1 MKLLWGSTLRSIGLA
16 VACAC
21 ALAAPLANP
30 TQVLA
35 QTASQTK
42 AEEAKA
48 RYSKGVELHTE
59 GDYQSALIEFKRSY
73 ELVPN
78 YHVLF
83 NIGQVYFQLADYAN
97 ALRTLEQYLEEGGK
111 RIPVSRKSDV
121 DRDVEKLRARVATV
135 TVKINVPGAEVR
147 VDDQLVDVPA
157 NNRVLV
163 SAGKRKFEV
172 SKPGYKLLSKTEEIA
187 GEETRELSFE
197 LVPDTNPE
205 KGGPVIVTGPAVEA
219 GPPVVPII
227 LWSLTGA
234 LAVGTGVTGALALT
248 ADSTLDRL
256 KTEPGNT
263 EQQIVEQADSAKT
276 LALITDILLAGT
288 AVSAGVATVFTILEL
303 SSGGEEQPTAGPP
316 PVEARLRLTPL
327 GLSLDGTF

>member
-1 MKLLWGSTLRSIGLA
+1 
-16 VACAC
+16 
-21 ALAAPLANP
+21 
-30 TQVLA
+30 
-35 QTASQTK
+35 
-42 AEEAKA
+42 
-48 RYSKGVELHTE
+48 
-59 GDYQSALIEFKRSY
+59 
-73 ELVPN
+73 
-78 YHVLF
+78 
-83 NIGQVYFQLADYAN
+83 VYFQLADYAN

-135 TVKINVPGAEVR
+135 TVKVNVPGAEVR

-157 NNRVLV
+157 NNKVLV

-187 GEETRELSFE
+187 GEETREMSFE

-205 KGGPVIVTGPAVEA
+205 KGGPVIVPGPAVEA

-276 LALITDILLAGT
+276 LALVTDILLAGT

-303 SSGGEEQPTAGPP
+303 SSGPEQPAAAPSA
-316 PVEARLRLTPL
+316 VEARLRVTPL
-327 GLSLDGTF
+327 GLSLEGTF

>member
-1 MKLLWGSTLRSIGLA
+1 M
-16 VACAC
+16 
-21 ALAAPLANP
+21 
-30 TQVLA
+30 
-35 QTASQTK
+35 
-42 AEEAKA
+42 
-48 RYSKGVELHTE
+48 
-59 GDYQSALIEFKRSY
+59 
-73 ELVPN
+73 
-78 YHVLF
+78 
-83 NIGQVYFQLADYAN
+83 
-97 ALRTLEQYLEEGGK
+97 
-111 RIPVSRKSDV
+111 
-121 DRDVEKLRARVATV
+121 
-135 TVKINVPGAEVR
+135 
-147 VDDQLVDVPA
+147 
-157 NNRVLV
+157 
-163 SAGKRKFEV
+163 
-172 SKPGYKLLSKTEEIA
+172 
-187 GEETRELSFE
+187 
-197 LVPDTNPE
+197 
-205 KGGPVIVTGPAVEA
+205 EA

-316 PVEARLRLTPL
+316 PAEARLRLTPL